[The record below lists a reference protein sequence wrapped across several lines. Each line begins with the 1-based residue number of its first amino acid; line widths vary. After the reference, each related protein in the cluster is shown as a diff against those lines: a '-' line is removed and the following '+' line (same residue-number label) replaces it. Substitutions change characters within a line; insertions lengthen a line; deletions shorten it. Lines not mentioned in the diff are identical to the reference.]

1 MMELF
6 ESLSWVAR
14 AELILVACML
24 VLLALAPRLEAS
36 VAATSLLGLFG
47 AVAAAAC
54 GLQDSGVARYGLLV
68 VGGAMAAAMLLL
80 QAAEL
85 FDHRQRPEAAA
96 LILVGG
102 IGALVIVNS
111 VTLLEIA
118 VGVEMLSLS
127 SATLV
132 ALGRGQRAL
141 EAGFKYF
148 LLSAMTFAMFLF
160 GMALVFLAAG
170 HFNLDALHEVFGPAR
185 GIALAGSALMV
196 MGLAFKLALLP
207 VHFGALDAYTAGPAS
222 LVGFIMIGSKL
233 GAAAGIAKIAVGAGM
248 PVQQLV
254 MGLGLATI
262 ALGVLASFAQ
272 TDLRRLLAYSA
283 VAHAGFIALAAS
295 TAKQGKEAAFFYVLA
310 YGLAAALA
318 FAALAGTGGAAA
330 ASSEA
335 RGDELPITRLGTG
348 LGRVRSLLLLLAL
361 LSLAGVPPLPGFWA
375 KLAVLRVTWATFG
388 PVATSL
394 AALGGVVGVI
404 YYLRPMPDLLAQT
417 KEDGPPLPVG
427 VIAAMVLLGGGLLL
441 LTFGPGWGFW
451 LAGG

>member
-1 MMELF
+1 MTELF
-6 ESLSWVAR
+6 ESLSWNVR

-24 VLLALAPRLEAS
+24 ALLAFAPRLEKS
-36 VAATSLLGLFG
+36 PAATTLLGLFG
-47 AVAAAAC
+47 ALAAAAC
-54 GLQDSGVARYGLLV
+54 GLQQSDVGRYGLLV
-68 VGGAMAAAMLLL
+68 VAGAMAAAMLLL
-80 QAAEL
+80 QVAEL
-85 FDHRQRPEAAA
+85 YDGRQRPEAAA

-111 VTLLEIA
+111 KTLLEIA

-160 GMALVFLAAG
+160 GMALIFLAAG

-185 GIALAGSALMV
+185 GIALAGAALMV
-196 MGLAFKLALLP
+196 LGLAFKLALFP

-254 MGLGLATI
+254 MGLGIMTI
-262 ALGVLASFAQ
+262 ALGVFASFAQ
-272 TDLRRLLAYSA
+272 TDLRRLLAWSA
-283 VAHAGFIALAAS
+283 VAHAGFIALAAC
-295 TAKQGKEAAFFYVLA
+295 TAKQGRETALFYVLA

-318 FAALAGTGGAAA
+318 FAALAGTG
-330 ASSEA
+330 SSSDT
-335 RGDELPITRLGTG
+335 DERPISRLGTG
-348 LGRVRSLLLLLAL
+348 LGRVRSLVLLLAL

-375 KLAVLRVTWATFG
+375 KLAVLVVTWKTFG
-388 PVATSL
+388 LVPTLL

-404 YYLRPMPDLLAQT
+404 YYLRPMPDLLAQ
-417 KEDGPPLPVG
+417 KREDGPPLPMG
-427 VIAAMVLLGGGLLL
+427 VLAAMLLLGGGLLF
-441 LTFGPGWGFW
+441 LTLGPGWGFW

>member
-1 MMELF
+1 MIELF
-6 ESLSWVAR
+6 ESLSWTVR

-24 VLLALAPRLEAS
+24 ALLALAPRLEKSA
-36 VAATSLLGLFG
+36 AATTLLGLFG
-47 AVAAAAC
+47 ALAAAAC
-54 GLQDSGVARYGLLV
+54 GLQQSDVGRYGLLV
-68 VGGAMAAAMLLL
+68 VAGAMAAAMLLL
-80 QAAEL
+80 QVAEL
-85 FDHRQRPEAAA
+85 HDGRQRPEAAA

-102 IGALVIVNS
+102 LGALVIVNS
-111 VTLLEIA
+111 KTLLEIA

-160 GMALVFLAAG
+160 GMALIFLAAG
-170 HFNLDALHEVFGPAR
+170 HFNLDAMHEVFGPAR
-185 GIALAGSALMV
+185 GVALAGAALMV
-196 MGLAFKLALLP
+196 LGLAFKLALFP

-254 MGLGLATI
+254 MGLGIMTI
-262 ALGVLASFAQ
+262 ALGVFASFAQ
-272 TDLRRLLAYSA
+272 TDLRRLLAWSA
-283 VAHAGFIALAAS
+283 VAHAGFIALAAC
-295 TAKQGKEAAFFYVLA
+295 TAKQGRETALFYVLA

-318 FAALAGTGGAAA
+318 FAALAGTGSPSGN
-330 ASSEA
+330 
-335 RGDELPITRLGTG
+335 DERPIARLGTG
-348 LGRVRSLLLLLAL
+348 LGRVRSLVLLLAL

-375 KLAVLRVTWATFG
+375 KLAVLVVTWKTFG
-388 PVATSL
+388 LVPTLL

-404 YYLRPMPDLLAQT
+404 YYLRPMPDLLAQK
-417 KEDGPPLPVG
+417 KEDGPPLPMG
-427 VIAAMVLLGGGLLL
+427 VLAAMLLLGGGLLF
-441 LTFGPGWGFW
+441 LTIGPGWGFW